1 MQVAQPS
8 EAAEGSDARVRPP
21 EEGAAAVVSQLAAAP
36 PQEAEVPAAVRR
48 LEEAAGEAV
57 QVVVQQPAVAAEPVR
72 DAEVLRLAAAAEEA
86 APLLEPW
93 ARRPAAERPARAA
106 WACRPGQPLPWPGQ
120 RPEVRT
126 AHAMWRSQAALPSTL
141 LWQAARCEGLS

>member
-72 DAEVLRLAAAAEEA
+72 DAEVLRLAAAEVA

-93 ARRPAAERPARAA
+93 ARRPAAERPALAA
-106 WACRPGQPLPWPGQ
+106 WAYRPGQPLPWPGQ